1 MKKIGIREVAK
12 EANVSPTT
20 VSRVLN
26 DRGYLSEETK
36 RKVFDAMKKL
46 EYYPNE
52 LARA

>member
-26 DRGYLSEETK
+26 DRGYLV
-36 RKVFDAMKKL
+36 RKQKEKFLM
-46 EYYPNE
+46 P
-52 LARA
+52 